1 MSSAVGSC
9 RLTLHVLDV
18 SAGRPAAGMSVT
30 LARAAPDGEALTD
43 LVTSGLITDGLVT
56 DGDGRAGGEGV
67 PLLAP
72 GTHELRYAVGRYFGA
87 AATFYDVVP
96 VRFVVGADDTHVH
109 LALLLSPWS
118 YTTYRG
124 S

>member
-1 MSSAVGSC
+1 MTTAGGC

-18 SAGRPAAGMSVT
+18 AAGRPAAGVAVT
-30 LARAAPDGEALTD
+30 LARVGDGTAD
-43 LVTSGLITDGLVT
+43 DGLAAATT
-56 DGDGRAGGEGV
+56 DDDGRAGGGAAGWDALE
-67 PLLAP
+67 P
-72 GTHELRYAVGRYFGA
+72 GAHELRYDVGGYFRA
-87 AATFYDVVP
+87 TSPATPTFYDEVP
-96 VRFVVGADDTHVH
+96 IRFVVGPGDTHVH